1 MVGPPSCVKTRWRF
15 FCLKKGYKMSSL
27 LNILKKEKDMLFIF
41 VILIVS
47 ILMGIGCLVF
57 AIIVH

>member
-1 MVGPPSCVKTRWRF
+1 
-15 FCLKKGYKMSSL
+15 MSSL